1 MIKGTKWLIVLSV
14 SLFLF
19 GCGFNEEE
27 AVEESTNQLE
37 SFLTLHEEREHFS
50 DLDNNDLLS
59 RLEDEVFPYLT
70 ESYQEKI
77 TEEVED
83 YEFNADSVF
92 SRNMFF
98 LRESV
103 EEYDNGVLW
112 RAFDIDESEVNTE
125 NETVTYLI
133 STDYT
138 SVSSSDILNV
148 EMTKENGNWKV
159 NSTSDWE
166 W

>member
-1 MIKGTKWLIVLSV
+1 MIKGTKGLVLLSV
-14 SLFLF
+14 SFFLS

-37 SFLTLHEEREHFS
+37 SFLTLHEERERVS
-50 DLDNNDLLS
+50 DLSNDDLLAH
-59 RLEDEVFPYLT
+59 LEEDIFPYLT
-70 ESYQEKI
+70 ESYQEEI
-77 TEEVED
+77 TEEVEN

-92 SRNMFF
+92 SQNTFF
-98 LRESV
+98 LRESG

-112 RAFDIDESEVNTE
+112 RAFDIDENDVNTE
-125 NETVTYLI
+125 DETVTHLI

-138 SVSSSDILNV
+138 SVSSSDVLNV
-148 EMTKENGNWKV
+148 EMIKENGDWKV
-159 NSTSDWE
+159 NATSDWE